1 MDIEIEFDD
10 DPTDWS
16 DADGDGF
23 GAGDGLNPSC
33 PCVPNPSSAACDSA
47 LDGIANTSDN
57 CPTVSNSGQAD
68 LDADGAG
75 DACDG
80 DIDCD
85 GVANDDERD

>member
-1 MDIEIEFDD
+1 VDIEIEFDD

-16 DADGDGF
+16 
-23 GAGDGLNPSC
+23 
-33 PCVPNPSSAACDSA
+33 
-47 LDGIANTSDN
+47 
-57 CPTVSNSGQAD
+57 
-68 LDADGAG
+68 DADGAG